1 MLGSTQMKS
10 EIFLDS
16 AFAIALAVE
25 TDSFHEK
32 AVQISDDLD
41 GSILVTTRLS

>member
-1 MLGSTQMKS
+1 MKP

-32 AVQISDDLD
+32 SRPDF
-41 GSILVTTRLS
+41 